1 MSRRNFFQ
9 GVLFILLA
17 LFLAAGSASAQ
28 VTRIDSNSFVQQFDD
43 GRVDWQ
49 EGIITATGI
58 GAPPETAKN
67 PAQARAMA
75 QRAATV
81 VARRNLLEITKGVQ
95 IDSTTTVED
104 FMVTSDIIQTQIS
117 GFLKNSQVIDT
128 AYMSDGSVEVTV
140 ALNLRGGFAS
150 VIIPQAL
157 PAAPAIP
164 PAAPPAAPAPVTPQ
178 PTPPVAPIPPAA
190 PAPQAPVT
198 PPAAAPAQVY
208 TGLVVDARGLSAKPA
223 MTPKVLDENG
233 MEVYGSSF
241 VSREFAI
248 QQGMAGYAKDPAVA
262 SQNPRVAETPFV
274 AKAINAQ
281 GRARTD
287 LVISNAQA
295 NEIRSLTQHQ
305 NFLEKCRVMVILD

>member
-1 MSRRNFFQ
+1 MNRRIFCKSM
-9 GVLFILLA
+9 LLSLLILVVA
-17 LFLAAGSASAQ
+17 VGMAAAQ
-28 VTRIDSNSFVQQFDD
+28 ATRVDANSYMQQFDN
-43 GRVDWQ
+43 GQVNWQ
-49 EGIITATGI
+49 EGIITAVGI
-58 GAPPETAKN
+58 GAPPESAKN

-104 FMVTSDIIQTQIS
+104 FMVTSDIIQTQVN
-117 GFLKNSQVIDT
+117 GFLRNSQVIDT
-128 AYMSDGSVEVTV
+128 AYMSDGAVEVTV
-140 ALNLRGGFAS
+140 ALNIRGGFAN
-150 VIIPQAL
+150 VILPQAVAS
-157 PAAPAIP
+157 PPQVTP
-164 PAAPPAAPAPVTPQ
+164 PAPPVPQ
-178 PTPPVAPIPPAA
+178 PTLPTP
-190 PAPQAPVT
+190 PVT
-198 PPAAAPAQVY
+198 PPATPPIAPAPTTPSLPAAPIQVY
-208 TGLVVDARGLSAKPA
+208 TGLIVDARGLGAKPA

-274 AKAINAQ
+274 AKAIDAK

-287 LVISNAQA
+287 LVISNDQA
-295 NEIRSLTQHQ
+295 NQIRSLTQHQ

>member
-1 MSRRNFFQ
+1 MNRRNFFS

-17 LFLAAGSASAQ
+17 LVLATGSAGAQ
-28 VTRIDSNSFVQQFDD
+28 ATRIDTNSFIQQFDD

-58 GAPPETAKN
+58 GAPPETAVN
-67 PAQARAMA
+67 PGQARAMA
-75 QRAATV
+75 VRAATV

-117 GFLKNSQVIDT
+117 GFLKNSQVIDR

-150 VIIPQAL
+150 VIMPQVQ
-157 PAAPAIP
+157 PVAPAP
-164 PAAPPAAPAPVTPQ
+164 PPPAPAPVTPP
-178 PTPPVAPIPPAA
+178 PTVPAPPAPPVAPV
-190 PAPQAPVT
+190 PQAPT
-198 PPAAAPAQVY
+198 APPPAPPTAAPAQVY

>member
-17 LFLAAGSASAQ
+17 LVLATGGASAQ
-28 VTRIDSNSFVQQFDD
+28 VTRIDTNSFIQQFDD

-104 FMVTSDIIQTQIS
+104 FMVTSYIIQTQIS

-150 VIIPQAL
+150 VIMPQVQ
-157 PAAPAIP
+157 PVAPAP
-164 PAAPPAAPAPVTPQ
+164 PPPAPAPVTPP
-178 PTPPVAPIPPAA
+178 PTLPAPPAPPVA
-190 PAPQAPVT
+190 PAPQAPAA
-198 PPAAAPAQVY
+198 PPTAAPAQVY